1 MLSLLL
7 LVSLVTLLSLVIGC
21 ATHVESK
28 VGWKK
33 GRIEKEE
40 GHCER
45 DASGIW
51 CRQSNID

>member
-1 MLSLLL
+1 MLPLLL